1 MNFSLQVLIRYCYH
15 FQVSSYSEWYYTGL
29 SKGLT
34 FSQATG
40 SRLSQPLIGVC
51 TLPHT
56 SHPQKGFT
64 VFQMSSAGDLFYQP
78 FFSQDSRGSEEGQY
92 NTQQE
97 QGLDG
102 KAKILCQKWIDM
114 IDRGVDD
121 PVKITSSQSDYVE
134 VDKRDLCL
142 PLLLLP
148 TPHPHCVLCND
159 IQNEELDLTKGD
171 SSICERCGLDVSYSS
186 KLVEHQ
192 KTNRVLTRSSLGI
205 QDKVKDLEI
214 FPVSNKATDP
224 LSKSLLVNWN
234 SDEPIPVFSDG
245 PIQLSNDG
253 PIQLNSDGPITQRFN
268 DGLMPVHSD
277 GPIQM
282 KTKEPVPAS
291 NVGTVQG
298 NSDKPI
304 LVNSKEPIL
313 VQSNRP
319 IPVRNKEAMPGF
331 VSAQQGEEN
340 QHVEDRTK
348 VPAIFPSQDY
358 SLSPSNLLPADKIP
372 TKRAALSASQI
383 QVVKN
388 SPKKKKRTGHMMG
401 F

>member
-1 MNFSLQVLIRYCYH
+1 MRYCCH
-15 FQVSSYSEWYYTGL
+15 FQVSSCSDWYYTGL
-29 SKGLT
+29 SRGLT
-34 FSQATG
+34 FSQATA

-64 VFQMSSAGDLFYQP
+64 VFQMSAAGDLFYQP
-78 FFSQDSRGSEEGQY
+78 FYSQDSRGSEEGQF
-92 NTQQE
+92 NTQQG
-97 QGLDG
+97 QGLDA

-114 IDRGVDD
+114 IDRGMDD
-121 PVKITSSQSDYVE
+121 AVKTTSSQSDFVE
-134 VDKRDLCL
+134 VEKRGLGQ
-142 PLLLLP
+142 PLLSLP
-148 TPHPHCVLCND
+148 MPHPHCVLCND
-159 IQNEELDLTKGD
+159 IRNEELDHTKGD

-205 QDKVKDLEI
+205 QDEVKDLGI
-214 FPVSNKATDP
+214 FPVSNKAADP

-234 SDEPIPVFSDG
+234 SDEPIPVFSNE

-253 PIQLNSDGPITQRFN
+253 PIPQGFN
-268 DGLMPVHSD
+268 DGLTPVHSD
-277 GPIQM
+277 EPIQM
-282 KTKEPVPAS
+282 KPDEPVPAS
-291 NVGTVQG
+291 SVGTVQVNSDKAV
-298 NSDKPI
+298 NSDKPV
-304 LVNSKEPIL
+304 LVNSKEPML

-319 IPVRNKEAMPGF
+319 ILVRNKEAMLDF
-331 VSAQQGEEN
+331 VSTQQEEEN

-348 VPAIFPSQDY
+348 AHVIFPSQDY
-358 SLSPSNLLPADKIP
+358 SLSPSDRLPADKIP
-372 TKRAALSASQI
+372 TKRAAQSASQI

-388 SPKKKKRTGHMMG
+388 SPKKKKRTVHMMG